1 MNWADLAIVGILL
14 VWSLLSLKRGLVKEA
29 LSVAGWVAAFVIAML
44 FSGSLATLLA
54 NSIESPSV
62 REMVAFAVLF
72 AATLI
77 VSAMANYLIG
87 EVVKMTGLSGTD
99 RLFGMLFGLLRGFI
113 VVMALLLLL
122 PPLVPINQEVWWR
135 ESLLIPHFMSMEGWC
150 RSIASSVIEFFQ
162 NLF

>member
-1 MNWADLAIVGILL
+1 MNWADLAILGILL
-14 VWSLLSLKRGLVKEA
+14 VSSLISLKRGFVKEA
-29 LSVAGWVAAFVIAML
+29 LSLAGWVAAFVIAML

-99 RLFGMLFGLLRGFI
+99 RLFGMLFGLFRGFI

-150 RSIASSVIEFFQ
+150 CSIASSVIEFFQ

>member
-1 MNWADLAIVGILL
+1 MTIQDV
-14 VWSLLSLKRGLVKEA
+14 R
-29 LSVAGWVAAFVIAML
+29 
-44 FSGSLATLLA
+44 SLAYRGEGKFVEFKRKVEYPEK
-54 NSIESPSV
+54 II

-87 EVVKMTGLSGTD
+87 EVVKRTGLSGTD